1 MPKSTLESKER
12 EAKERRVGP
21 RRFRKRWLALA
32 LFVLAG
38 FALLTQPNAHRWMA
52 LPPNM
57 GRIRWAETT
66 TDTNVEPPLAPK
78 WIRDMHDKG
87 IPWPTDQPLKP
98 TGAMFGA
105 IGGGS
110 EQTAVWYLIQS
121 RISSNELWSLE
132 KETVRMTDAQ
142 GKEQPWPGGSGS
154 ALVDSDRKLQ
164 YVYMIVPKELSGT
177 GATLHFQLR
186 RGFGVTPADR
196 SNSVSL
202 PF

>member
-1 MPKSTLESKER
+1 MAITISKPTDQSTQTPPSR
-12 EAKERRVGP
+12 

-32 LFVLAG
+32 MLVLAG
-38 FALLTQPNAHRWMA
+38 FALFTQPNPHGWKP

-66 TDTNVEPPLAPK
+66 TDANVEPPLAPK
-78 WIRDMHDKG
+78 WIRDLHERG

-105 IGGGS
+105 MGGGS
-110 EQTAVWYLIQS
+110 EQTAAWYLIQS
-121 RISSNELWSLE
+121 KTASNELWSLE
-132 KETVRMTDAQ
+132 KDTVKMLDAL
-142 GKEQPWPGGSGS
+142 GNERPWPGGSGS

-164 YVYMIVPKELSGT
+164 YVYLLVPKELSGT
-177 GATLHFQLR
+177 GATLRLRFR
-186 RGFGVTPADR
+186 RGFGATPTDR
-196 SNSVSL
+196 SEEVAL